1 VKILFVYRGYSPD
14 LSNSVIDFQRNALQ
28 KAGLEIDAFLIKI
41 GGIKG
46 YLYSLKSLHSLIKNK
61 HYSIIHA
68 HYSFSGYLSAF
79 ATNKPVVCSLMGSD
93 VLQQKG
99 MLKLPMKFFSRFLW
113 YVVIVKSFEM
123 QKRIPGSLCIPNGV
137 DMDNFR
143 PLAKTMAIQMTGF
156 NPREKNII
164 FVAQQPDSDVKNLNL
179 AQRALSMVK
188 NETVTLHTVSKISFE
203 KLPYYYNA
211 ADALL
216 LTSLSE
222 GSPNV
227 IKEAM
232 ACNCPIVATDVGDI
246 REVLSDTQ
254 GCYITSFSPED
265 VARGIEKVLA
275 YGKRTTGRENIK
287 HLDNKII
294 AGKIIQ
300 VYRDVLKKTGQTVR

>member
-1 VKILFVYRGYSPD
+1 MKILFVYRGYSPD